1 MTKHRYWYVKFV
13 PLNLVLMINVGPTLQ
28 QSLDSLCVSLLR
40 SHSQW
45 DRVGRSL
52 GTHISC
58 IVTLVICI
66 VTLVIYHMQFCQQY
80 ISTQCTCMQEIT
92 ETHQS
97 LYHTIVAKLGS
108 APLFSN
114 VSTASVCPSSTATYN
129 APRPSCRVH
138 STVLWMHMIPNI
150 YNTCML
156 YAVIETIVRIRTC
169 SNYSV
174 PNISLNIQ
182 E

>member
-1 MTKHRYWYVKFV
+1 MSKHRYWYVKFV
-13 PLNLVLMINVGPTLQ
+13 LLNLVLMINVGPTLQ

-58 IVTLVICI
+58 IVTLVIN
-66 VTLVIYHMQFCQQY
+66 HMQFCQQY
-80 ISTQCTCMQEIT
+80 ISTQCTYMQEIT

-97 LYHTIVAKLGS
+97 PYHTIVAKLGS

-114 VSTASVCPSSTATYN
+114 MSTASVCPSSTATYN

-138 STVLWMHMIPNI
+138 STVLRMHMIPTI

-156 YAVIETIVRIRTC
+156 YAGIETIVHICTC